1 MIGTGRRTM
10 AREPPFK
17 ICISGI
23 HKMQSKPVLPAPP
36 STAGSR
42 APAAPDPLSGI
53 LASAAAFLIWGLSPA
68 YWKCLLDVPAVEIM
82 LHRCVW
88 SFLLLMPLLVVLRR
102 WGEFTAALASPPTL
116 GLLTASAL
124 LVGGN
129 WFIYIWAVNNDHV
142 LQASLGYYINP
153 LINVLLGMVFLKERL
168 RRAQAVALG
177 LATAG
182 VLYLTI
188 TYGDFPW
195 VALSLALSFGFY
207 GLIRKVA
214 PVASL
219 PGLAVETL
227 VLSIPA
233 GLLLLKLHQ
242 TGGGS
247 FMQMGLGTD
256 LLLAGTA
263 PLTAVPLLLFTLGA
277 RKISLTTLGFI
288 QYLGPT
294 GMFLL
299 GVWVYGEP
307 FSRIQAITFVLIWSA
322 LAVFS
327 ADMVVQQR
335 HRH

>member
-1 MIGTGRRTM
+1 MTT
-10 AREPPFK
+10 E
-17 ICISGI
+17 S
-23 HKMQSKPVLPAPP
+23 
-36 STAGSR
+36 ST
-42 APAAPDPLSGI
+42 PAATDPLSGI
-53 LASAAAFLIWGLSPA
+53 LASAAAFLIWGLSPV
-68 YWKCLLDVPAVEIM
+68 YWKCLLEVPAAEIM

-88 SFLLLMPLLVVLRR
+88 SFLLMMPLLAVLRR
-102 WGEFTAALASPPTL
+102 WGEFTAALTSPSTL
-116 GLLTASAL
+116 GLLTVSAL

-129 WFIYIWAVNNDHV
+129 WLLYIWAVNNDHV

-168 RRAQAVALG
+168 RRAQVLALG
-177 LATAG
+177 LAATG
-182 VLYLTI
+182 VLYLTVS
-188 TYGDFPW
+188 YGVFPW
-195 VALSLALSFGFY
+195 VALGLALSFGFY

-233 GLLLLKLHQ
+233 GILLLKFHQ
-242 TGGGS
+242 TGVGA

-277 RKISLTTLGFI
+277 RKITLTTLGFI
-288 QYLGPT
+288 QYIGPT

-299 GVWVYGEP
+299 GVWVYAEP
-307 FSRIQAITFVLIWSA
+307 FSRVQAITFILIWSA
-322 LAVFS
+322 LAVFT
-327 ADMVVQQR
+327 ADMVVHQR
-335 HRH
+335 QRP

>member
-1 MIGTGRRTM
+1 
-10 AREPPFK
+10 
-17 ICISGI
+17 
-23 HKMQSKPVLPAPP
+23 MQSKPVLPDRPLAREA
-36 STAGSR
+36 SI
-42 APAAPDPLSGI
+42 PAATDPLSGI
-53 LASAAAFLIWGLSPA
+53 LASATAFLIWGLSPA
-68 YWKCLLDVPAVEIM
+68 YWKCLLGVPAAEIM

-88 SFLLLMPLLVVLRR
+88 SFLLMVPLLAVLRR
-102 WGEFTAALASPPTL
+102 WGEFTAALGSPSTL

-168 RRAQAVALG
+168 RRAQVLALA
-177 LATAG
+177 LAATG
-182 VLYLTI
+182 VLYLTVS
-188 TYGDFPW
+188 YWVFPW

-214 PVASL
+214 PVAPL

-242 TGGGS
+242 TGEGA
-247 FMQMGLGTD
+247 FMQVGLGTD

-277 RKISLTTLGFI
+277 RKITLTTLGFI
-288 QYLGPT
+288 QYIGPT

-299 GVWVYGEP
+299 GVWVYAEP
-307 FSRIQAITFVLIWSA
+307 FSRIQAITFILIWSA
-322 LAVFS
+322 LAVFT
-327 ADMVVQQR
+327 ADMVVHKR
-335 HRH
+335 HRPS

>member
-1 MIGTGRRTM
+1 
-10 AREPPFK
+10 
-17 ICISGI
+17 
-23 HKMQSKPVLPAPP
+23 MQSKPVRSGRPATDA
-36 STAGSR
+36 STAPS
-42 APAAPDPLSGI
+42 APDPLSGI

-68 YWKCLLDVPAVEIM
+68 YWKCLRHVPATEII
-82 LHRCVW
+82 LHRIVW
-88 SFLLLMPLLVVLRR
+88 SFLLMMPLLALQHR
-102 WGEFTAALASPPTL
+102 WGEFTGALRRPATL

-129 WFIYIWAVNNDHV
+129 WFIYIWAVNNDHI

-153 LINVLLGMVFLKERL
+153 LVNVFLGMVFLKERL
-168 RRAQAVALG
+168 RRAQVLALG
-177 LATAG
+177 LAIAG
-182 VLYLTI
+182 VIYLTVS
-188 TYGDFPW
+188 YGIFPW

-233 GLLLLKLHQ
+233 GLLLLNLHHS
-242 TGGGS
+242 GGGA
-247 FMQMGLGTD
+247 FMQVGPGTD

-277 RKISLTTLGFI
+277 RKIPLTTLGFI

-307 FSRIQAITFVLIWSA
+307 FSQVQAITFLLIWIA
-322 LAVFS
+322 LAIFT
-327 ADMVVQQR
+327 ADIVVQHRQR
-335 HRH
+335 P